1 MIEARIE
8 VFAEGY
14 YSCDLTR
21 KIPVRVDLISIN
33 GPLGFGIIRSLTGD
47 EKPLEKYV
55 SALESSSSTSEV
67 RITHKSTEVYWSE
80 VVHKLESKSIHETIL
95 DSGCMSRLP
104 IIIEGG
110 KQVHQLLAPNQTAFR
125 IAFDNLRSNFKKVR
139 LLRVHRSP
147 KGSPHSGLTT
157 KQMGAIKE
165 AIKSGYYEIPRKC
178 EVKQIAKQLG
188 IKRVATQER
197 LRRAERRI
205 MNHFADEH
213 L

>member
-110 KQVHQLLAPNQTAFR
+110 KQVHQLLAPNQAAFR
-125 IAFDNLRSNFKKVR
+125 IAFDNLRS
-139 LLRVHRSP
+139 
-147 KGSPHSGLTT
+147 
-157 KQMGAIKE
+157 
-165 AIKSGYYEIPRKC
+165 
-178 EVKQIAKQLG
+178 
-188 IKRVATQER
+188 
-197 LRRAERRI
+197 
-205 MNHFADEH
+205 
-213 L
+213 